1 MTTLIIEDE
10 KVAAERLQ
18 LLIQQ
23 CASGVKVQAMIDS
36 VEESIAW
43 LTANKPPDFIL
54 LDIQLADWSAFEIF
68 RKVKIN
74 TPVIFTTAY
83 HEYAIEA
90 FKVLSIDYLLKPV
103 TAEALTA
110 AIAKLTILRPPVLL
124 HDSNYTSLLHLLEQQ
139 PIRKYK
145 SRFIGKVGQKL
156 FFIDAGEVA
165 YFLAGNKI
173 VHLYANDGNHY
184 IIEFTMEELEQ
195 MLDPQQFFRINRSII
210 VKARAIEQVK
220 PYINS
225 RLKIIFKSGLQSADA
240 IVSRDRVNE
249 FKMWANSY

>member
-18 LLIQQ
+18 LLLQQ
-23 CASGVKVQAMIDS
+23 CTIGTRIEAMIDS

-43 LTANKPPDFIL
+43 LTANKPPDFIF
-54 LDIQLADWSAFEIF
+54 LDIQLADGSAFEIF
-68 RKVKIN
+68 RKVSIT

-83 HEYAIEA
+83 HQYAIDA

-103 TAEALTA
+103 TAEALSEA
-110 AIAKLTILRPPVLL
+110 LAKLTILRPPVLS
-124 HDSNYTSLLHLLEQQ
+124 HGVNYTSLLNLLEQQ
-139 PIRKYK
+139 REKKYK

-165 YFLAGNKI
+165 HFVADNKI
-173 VHLYANDGNHY
+173 VHLHATDGNHY
-184 IIEFTMEELEQ
+184 IIEFTLEELEQ
-195 MLDPQQFFRINRSII
+195 MLDPLHFFRINRSII
-210 VKARAIEQVK
+210 VKANAIEQVI

-225 RLKIIFKSGLQSADA
+225 RLKIIFKAGRQIAEA
-240 IVSRDRVNE
+240 IVSRERVSE
-249 FKMWANSY
+249 FKTWANS

>member
-54 LDIQLADWSAFEIF
+54 F

-249 FKMWANSY
+249 FKMWANS